1 VDSSKVPL
9 AAPSGV
15 HHTYID
21 PDHVAAY
28 ALATNDENPLYRDGR
43 AMPPVFAAVLAWDAF
58 WGVPPIPEEALAGTI
73 GGVHGE
79 HDIRIH
85 KPVEVGRWCHTV
97 GEFQAVVCS
106 SAGMNVYM
114 RLSTTDDEGAELLE
128 QYWSLLYRGTVTGG
142 DRGTPPTDHSFPEG
156 ARLRP
161 VGSARLTTTR
171 DQTFRY
177 AGASGDRNPMHLN
190 DEAARTVGFP
200 RKIHQ
205 GLCTLGIASRGLI
218 ELTAAGDPRRVRRIA
233 VRFSVPVFPG
243 DPIDLSVYDNTGS
256 SDGSHSFAFE
266 AASKSGT
273 VLRNGLVEVA
283 DV

>member
-9 AAPSGV
+9 AAPSGIS
-15 HHTYID
+15 HTYVD

-28 ALATNDENPLYRDGR
+28 ALATNDDNPLYLDGS
-43 AMPPVFAAVLAWDAF
+43 AVPPVFAAVVAWSAF

-85 KPVEVGRWCHTV
+85 RPVKVGGWCHTV
-97 GEFQAVVCS
+97 GELCAVVCS

-114 RLSTTDDEGAELLE
+114 RLSTTDDDGSEVLE
-128 QYWSLLYRGTVTGG
+128 QYWSLLYRGDVTGG
-142 DRGTPPTDHSFPEG
+142 NRGTPPTDHTFPAE
-156 ARLRP
+156 ARQRTI
-161 VGSARLTTTR
+161 GSALLTTTR

-177 AGASGDRNPMHLN
+177 AGASGDRNPMHLD
-190 DEAARTVGFP
+190 DEAAHALGFP
-200 RKIHQ
+200 RKINQ

-233 VRFSVPVFPG
+233 VRFSSPVFPG
-243 DPIDLSVYDNTGS
+243 DPIDLSVYDNTS
-256 SDGSHSFAFE
+256 NSDGSHSFAFE
-266 AASKSGT
+266 AASTNG
-273 VLRNGLVEVA
+273 VALRHGLVEVA